1 MLRYTDYIIE
11 EREVCRV
18 SNTSNT
24 ETVGMNIRRLRKERG
39 MTQEALAR
47 KAQIERATISKYES
61 GKLTPPPDN
70 LVEIEKALKVPSG
83 ILAQKVAI
91 AIPDTSALLRNKRL
105 INLLLEDYSQVIIAD
120 VVIMELSHFKN
131 MRTNRYSSGQ
141 EKRQKKIASQTMSM
155 IDEYLLRYKDRFFKR
170 DTRQYDVSKNLGV
183 SEEDRRIV
191 ELAKDVRKQTSRAV
205 DIIHNDKDIP
215 LLADDTIEALYLE
228 SYMAKRSKTEGN
240 YQDILDLDMTF
251 RQDLDHYDVPAKQM
265 DLNAFLPDGMTLLI
279 SCIRCNEPEKL
290 EERGG
295 KPIPEP
301 LIQKKLKFLLKHGA
315 DPNKPDSNQYCHTPL
330 EHCIEKYQKRQEDDD
345 PAYEEFCI
353 LLDYGTDY
361 NKCSVD
367 ETQPSDKRISE
378 INEGNT
384 PLMIACYH
392 GKVKYVEK
400 LCSYPDIS
408 INAQDCNG
416 YTALI
421 KCAVSRWNRKNQ
433 GKRYDRYEKLYHFLK
448 DEMHADTLIRDRNNR
463 TAQDWWDRPTE
474 LEEEEEN
481 D

>member
-1 MLRYTDYIIE
+1 M
-11 EREVCRV
+11 
-18 SNTSNT
+18 SNGSGN

-39 MTQEALAR
+39 MTQDDLAV
-47 KAQIERATISKYES
+47 KTGIQRATISKYES
-61 GKLTPPPDN
+61 NKLTPPPYN
-70 LVEIEKALKVPSG
+70 LVEIEKALKVPTG
-83 ILAQKVAI
+83 TLAQKVAI
-91 AIPDTSALLRNKRL
+91 AVPDTSALLRNKRL
-105 INLLLEDYSQVIIAD
+105 LNLLLEDYSQVIIAD
-120 VVIMELSHFKN
+120 VVIMELSRFKN
-131 MRTNRYSSGQ
+131 TRINRHSSGQ

-155 IDEYLLRYKDRFFKR
+155 IDEYRLRYKGRLIKK

-183 SEEDRRIV
+183 SEDDQRIV
-191 ELAKDVRKQTSRAV
+191 ELAKDVRKQSSRVV

-215 LLADDTIEALYLE
+215 LLADDTINTLYLE
-228 SYMAKRSKTEGN
+228 SYMAKRSNTEGN

-251 RQDLDHYDVPAKQM
+251 GQDLERYDIAAKQM
-265 DLNAFLPDGMTLLI
+265 DLDAFLPDGMTLLI
-279 SCIRCNEPEKL
+279 SCIRCNEPEKM

-295 KPIPEP
+295 RPIPEP
-301 LIQKKLKFLLKHGA
+301 LIQKKLKFLLEHGA

-330 EHCIEKYQKRQEDDD
+330 EHCIEKFQRRQEDDD
-345 PAYEEFCI
+345 PAFEEFCI
-353 LLDYGTDY
+353 LLDYGADY

-400 LCSYPDIS
+400 LCSFSDIS

-421 KCAVSRWNRKNQ
+421 KCAVARWNRKNQ
-433 GKRYDRYEKLYHFLK
+433 GKRYDRYEKIYHFLK

-463 TAQDWWDRPTE
+463 TAQDWWDRQTE
-474 LEEEEEN
+474 LEEE
-481 D
+481 DDDD

>member
-1 MLRYTDYIIE
+1 M
-11 EREVCRV
+11 
-18 SNTSNT
+18 SNTSGN
-24 ETVGMNIRRLRKERG
+24 ETVRMNIRRLRKERG
-39 MTQEALAR
+39 ITQEVLAK

-61 GKLTPPPDN
+61 GKLTPTPDN
-70 LVEIEKALKVPSG
+70 LTAIEEALKVPAG
-83 ILAQKVAI
+83 TLAQKVAI

-120 VVIMELSHFKN
+120 VVIMELSRFKN
-131 MRTNRYSSGQ
+131 KRINRYSSGQ
-141 EKRQKKIASQTMSM
+141 DKRQKKIASQTMSM
-155 IDEYLLRYKDRFFKR
+155 IDEYLLRYKGRLIKK

-183 SEEDRRIV
+183 SEEDQRIV
-191 ELAKDVRKQTSRAV
+191 ELAKDVRKQTSRVV

-215 LLADDTIEALYLE
+215 LLADETIDTLYLE
-228 SYMAKRSKTEGN
+228 DYMAKRSNTEGN
-240 YQDILDLDMTF
+240 YQDILDLDMVF
-251 RQDLDHYDVPAKQM
+251 GKDLERYDVAAKQM
-265 DLNAFLPDGMTLLI
+265 DLDAFLPDGMTLLI
-279 SCIRCNEPEKL
+279 SCIRCNEPEKI
-290 EERGG
+290 EERTGSPDG
-295 KPIPEP
+295 RRIPEP
-301 LIQKKLKFLLKHGA
+301 LIQKKIRFLLEHGA

-330 EHCIEKYQKRQEDDD
+330 EHCLEKYQDRRDAGDD
-345 PAYEEFCI
+345 PAFEEFCI
-353 LLDYGTDY
+353 LLEYGADY

-400 LCSYPDIS
+400 LCSLPDIC

-421 KCAVSRWNRKNQ
+421 KCAVARWNRKNQ
-433 GKRYDRYEKLYHFLK
+433 GKRYDRYEKLYYFLK

-474 LEEEEEN
+474 LEEEDEN